1 MDTLINISCTLDP
14 HALIT
19 LSLPFVYL
27 VNCHL
32 FTSSIG
38 AVGTMAGLNHTAR
51 QQFLDYCPELKML
64 FPVLHYPDP
73 SYIQD

>member
-14 HALIT
+14 HTPIT

-27 VNCHL
+27 VIFHM
-32 FTSSIG
+32 FASSIG

-64 FPVLHYPDP
+64 FPVRHYPNP
-73 SYIQD
+73 SYTQD